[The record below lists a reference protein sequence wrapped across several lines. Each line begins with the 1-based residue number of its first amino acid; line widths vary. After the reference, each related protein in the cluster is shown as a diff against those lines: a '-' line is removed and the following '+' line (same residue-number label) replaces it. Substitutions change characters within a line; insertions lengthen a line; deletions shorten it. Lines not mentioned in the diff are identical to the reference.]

1 MRGKM
6 MVVSHCFP
14 SQGQLAVKSYQN
26 ALGRLSTVSL
36 VGFSFFFFKVY
47 LPLFFSTILSVF

>member
-1 MRGKM
+1 M

-36 VGFSFFFFKVY
+36 VVFFFFKVY
-47 LPLFFSTILSVF
+47 LPLFFSTFLSVL